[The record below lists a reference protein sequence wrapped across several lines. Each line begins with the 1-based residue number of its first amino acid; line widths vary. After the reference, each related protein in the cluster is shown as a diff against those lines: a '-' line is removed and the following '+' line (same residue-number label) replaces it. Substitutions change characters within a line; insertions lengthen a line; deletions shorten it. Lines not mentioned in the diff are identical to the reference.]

1 MEFIVDHGPHIRDK
15 DSTSKIM
22 KRLLIALLPIIIF
35 SIYKNGIIPYQ
46 RGYITFFETLKP
58 LLIIIIAVFTSLLA
72 EGLFIRLVLH
82 KKEDHFLSYFKHS
95 YALFPGLFLALVLP
109 INTPLW
115 LVSLGALVA
124 TIIGKMLFGGF
135 GYNIFNPALIG
146 ALFVTTSYGSLIS
159 SQGGYL
165 NAMELDTISKATPLT
180 NLGNLGYVD
189 TWQNIGAS
197 FGTLWDYFLGFIP
210 GTIGETS
217 KLLIL
222 IAMIFLIITKVIKWR
237 IPITYLLT
245 VSIMTFI
252 IGVYNDMGIWYTL
265 FHLLSGGLMFG
276 AVFMAT
282 DPVTSPITKI
292 GQVIFGL
299 GLGLLTVIFRFL
311 TPYPEGVLTAIL
323 SMNMLVFIIDKIG
336 AKAKFDVKK
345 AILPFSILI
354 LLILG
359 TSLYIGYNLK
369 SDQTV
374 KNDKVNI
381 IDINE
386 IDNKIIYKVTTKGF
400 KGLIE
405 SEIIFEDDNI
415 KEIKI
420 LEQHES
426 YWSEIEDNDYINKL
440 IEGQDKIEDVDT
452 VSGATISSF
461 ALKLMVKEV
470 LDNYKNN
477 R

>member
-1 MEFIVDHGPHIRDK
+1 
-15 DSTSKIM
+15 
-22 KRLLIALLPIIIF
+22 
-35 SIYKNGIIPYQ
+35 
-46 RGYITFFETLKP
+46 
-58 LLIIIIAVFTSLLA
+58 
-72 EGLFIRLVLH
+72 
-82 KKEDHFLSYFKHS
+82 
-95 YALFPGLFLALVLP
+95 
-109 INTPLW
+109 
-115 LVSLGALVA
+115 
-124 TIIGKMLFGGF
+124 MLFGGF